1 MEREYAEAAAT
12 VLMADAPQEVYEFAG
27 TPLTYAALGQALQ
40 EATGNQVKITQVSQD
55 AYVQFLE
62 TTGLN
67 HDTAALFA
75 SFQSPINDGALAEK
89 SVDLAHVLG
98 RQPLDTSVAIKEI
111 LAR

>member
-1 MEREYAEAAAT
+1 M
-12 VLMADAPQEVYEFAG
+12 
-27 TPLTYAALGQALQ
+27 
-40 EATGNQVKITQVSQD
+40 
-55 AYVQFLE
+55 QFLE